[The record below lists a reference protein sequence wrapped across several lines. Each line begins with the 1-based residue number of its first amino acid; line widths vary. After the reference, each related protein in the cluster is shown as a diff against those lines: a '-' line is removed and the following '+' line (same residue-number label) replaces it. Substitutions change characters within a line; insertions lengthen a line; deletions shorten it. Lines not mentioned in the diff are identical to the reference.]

1 MCLEYLTDFEVKENI
16 GYKVFEKRGRGNEL
30 YPIFRGN
37 ANKEYMVNT
46 LLLEKDFRPTLLC
59 DDFLMTMLKQKYSYG
74 FHIILDYTSAKIL
87 LDCCSGNGLNY
98 VICKV
103 KFSKIVAKG
112 VEYFSG
118 EFHEDIVV
126 VVSEMTIL
134 NEIE

>member
-1 MCLEYLTDFEVKENI
+1 MCLGYLTDFEVKENI
-16 GYKVFEKRGRGNEL
+16 GYKVFEKRGNEL

-87 LDCCSGNGLNY
+87 LDRWLGDGLNY